1 MLFQAAEDVKLAQA
15 AGGGGGGG
23 GGGGKKSKAAA
34 APTAQ
39 RPMFVEVLH
48 ITCCVDYNSI
58 GDCNNLP
65 YVCVWCFL

>member
-15 AGGGGGGG
+15 AGGGG

-48 ITCCVDYNSI
+48 ITC
-58 GDCNNLP
+58 GGL
-65 YVCVWCFL
+65 